1 MNKKFTR
8 NNDEDEDDFS
18 VKDNSQ
24 LQFYTKVN
32 RVYQH
37 DVFID
42 QPFVDSSYYRTV
54 IAMLNDASPDDLVIF
69 HLNSPGGLLSGLQS
83 LVEAVKGT
91 EAHTVAYIVGQC
103 ASAASLF
110 SMYCDSVVVSDLAS
124 IMVHHVSYSTGGKN
138 SDIIAHTQHIAK
150 TSEKLI
156 RETYTGWLSEQ
167 EIEEALNGREI
178 YFDAAEAR
186 ERFAKR
192 VEYFEEKY
200 AEPEPQPK
208 KPSRKKKEPSQT

>member
-54 IAMLNDASPDDLVIF
+54 IAN
-69 HLNSPGGLLSGLQS
+69 
-83 LVEAVKGT
+83 VE
-91 EAHTVAYIVGQC
+91 
-103 ASAASLF
+103 
-110 SMYCDSVVVSDLAS
+110 
-124 IMVHHVSYSTGGKN
+124 
-138 SDIIAHTQHIAK
+138 
-150 TSEKLI
+150 
-156 RETYTGWLSEQ
+156 
-167 EIEEALNGREI
+167 
-178 YFDAAEAR
+178 
-186 ERFAKR
+186 
-192 VEYFEEKY
+192 
-200 AEPEPQPK
+200 
-208 KPSRKKKEPSQT
+208 